1 MGPCRSDLRPP
12 GGRLP
17 AHPSPAALTCPAEV
31 ARRRQGVPLQG
42 LGHLLPRSVRD
53 SEPLAVSGTV
63 GRCKGFAGGYSSG
76 YDGQLELVFSFA
88 TEVTFKSKHHS
99 ALKMHLDC

>member
-53 SEPLAVSGTV
+53 SEPLAASGGGGLRGLWVVIVLDMMV
-63 GRCKGFAGGYSSG
+63 GWN
-76 YDGQLELVFSFA
+76 L
-88 TEVTFKSKHHS
+88 HS
-99 ALKMHLDC
+99 VLRLK